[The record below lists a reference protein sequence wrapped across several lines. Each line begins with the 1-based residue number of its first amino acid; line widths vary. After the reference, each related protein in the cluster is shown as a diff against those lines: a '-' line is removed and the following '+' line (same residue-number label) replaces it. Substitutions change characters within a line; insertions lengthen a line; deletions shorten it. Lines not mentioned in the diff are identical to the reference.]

1 MGDIKMEYVI
11 WGAGE
16 RGARIFQH
24 LEAGNVKA
32 FIDIDESKIVKEYCG
47 KKIITFEEYKKSYS
61 RCYIILSYSHEKE
74 VENLLKEQNIYK
86 YFKLSECPGELQES
100 NPRNHLKKYVC
111 KHINKNKKYAI
122 YGCTLYSFLLSQW
135 IEEQLEIQ
143 VCIIPHTD
151 VNDKLL
157 YTLKVEIPEK
167 CFRDVN
173 DVTSGMFDEIF
184 VTVERD
190 MEYLD
195 NFLHRKAILRNAYD
209 CSDKISEYHNPQIE
223 NFKNIHSGQR
233 CFIVAT
239 GPSLRMEDL
248 DTLAKNDELCISM
261 NRIWYAFDKTI
272 WRPQYY
278 VVGDYRFLMEDEEI
292 LEKLPI
298 AHKFVADTYGPYW
311 EKEHSESIIKYHFQ
325 YEYLPDRM
333 PKFSA
338 DFSRKSYHGC
348 SITYVCLQLAVYMG
362 FTDIFLLG
370 VDATRLKKQHDSSSH
385 FCGEY
390 IERTTTPLMCFDE
403 EPRLAYKAAKE
414 YSEKRG
420 INIYNATRGGE
431 LEVFTRADFD
441 KLF

>member
-1 MGDIKMEYVI
+1 MKYVI

-16 RGARIFQH
+16 RGARILPH
-24 LEAGNVKA
+24 LKENEVKA
-32 FIDIDESKIVKEYCG
+32 FIDIDDNKIGKEYFG
-47 KKIITFEEYKKSYS
+47 KKIISFEEYKEKYS
-61 RCYIILSYSHEKE
+61 ECYVIISFSHEDEIKKI
-74 VENLLKEQNIYK
+74 LEQNGLYK
-86 YFKLSECPGELQES
+86 YFLMSECPGEFQES
-100 NPRNHLKKYVC
+100 NPRDILKRYVC
-111 KHINKNKKYAI
+111 RYIKENKKYAI

-135 IEEQLEIQ
+135 IEEQLGTE
-143 VCIIPHTD
+143 VCIIPHKET
-151 VNDKLL
+151 NDKLL
-157 YTLKVEIPEK
+157 CILKKEKSEKYFKDIENITPE
-167 CFRDVN
+167 
-173 DVTSGMFDEIF
+173 MFDEIL

-190 MEYLD
+190 IEYLG
-195 NFLHRKAILRNAYD
+195 NHLYRKDILKNIYD
-209 CSDKISEYHNPQIE
+209 CSDNIREYYNPQIE
-223 NFKNIHSGQR
+223 RFRSIHAGQR

-248 DTLAKNDELCISM
+248 DILAKNHEICISM

-278 VVGDYRFLMEDEEI
+278 VVGDHRFLMEDEDI
-292 LEKLPI
+292 LEELPI
-298 AHKFVADTYGPYW
+298 TYKFIADTYGPYW
-311 EKEHSESIIKYHFQ
+311 EKRHSESIIKYHFQ

-362 FTDIFLLG
+362 FTDIYLLG

-385 FCGEY
+385 FCKEY
-390 IERTTTPLMCFDE
+390 VDKSTTSLMVFNE

-414 YSEKRG
+414 YTEQRG

-431 LEVFTRADFD
+431 LEVFTRVDFD